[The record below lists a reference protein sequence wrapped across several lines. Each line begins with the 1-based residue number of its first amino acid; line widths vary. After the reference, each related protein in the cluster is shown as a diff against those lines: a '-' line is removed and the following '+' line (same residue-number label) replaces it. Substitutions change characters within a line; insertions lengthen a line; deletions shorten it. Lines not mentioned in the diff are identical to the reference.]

1 MVEGSCDGHFAEVRE
16 EFERS
21 FTERGELGAGVC
33 VTVDGATVLDL
44 WGGVADPQTERPWTS
59 DTLVLAW
66 SCTKGATALCAHLL
80 VDRGQLDLDA
90 PVATYWPEFAAAGKD
105 RIPVRMLLSH
115 QAGLPALRDPLPAG
129 AFADWDLMVKLL
141 AAEAPFWEPGTRHGY
156 HGLTFGWLVGEVIR
170 RVSGRSLGRFF
181 AEEVAGPLGLD
192 FWIGLP
198 EELEPRV
205 APLVRTLEPAPGE
218 PVAPFFITAMSDPT
232 SPAALILGNSGG
244 FMETPDDRRYHAAE
258 IGSANGITNARGLAG
273 LYRPLALGGAVDD
286 VRLVS
291 PETLARATMTASAA
305 DLDAVL
311 HAPSRFSLGFCRSIG
326 DFGPSDVLVLGA
338 DAFGHPGSGGSIGFA
353 DPSERLSFGYAMSK
367 MGFGTGLNARG
378 QSLVDA
384 TYRALGYRTRQPGV
398 WIR

>member
-1 MVEGSCDGHFAEVRE
+1 MAEGTCDRRFAEVRE
-16 EFERS
+16 EFERN
-21 FTERGELGAGVC
+21 FAERGELGASVC
-33 VTVDGATVLDL
+33 ITVDGETAVDL
-44 WGGVADPQTERPWTS
+44 WGGVADPATQRPWSS
-59 DTLVLAW
+59 DTLVLVW
-66 SCTKGATALCAHLL
+66 SCTKGATAMCAHMLA
-80 VDRGQLDLDA
+80 DRGQLDLDA
-90 PVATYWPEFAAAGKD
+90 PVATYWPEFAAAGKEHV
-105 RIPVRMLLSH
+105 PVRMLLSH

-156 HGLTFGWLVGEVIR
+156 HALTFGWLVGEVVR
-170 RVSGRSLGRFF
+170 RVSGRPLGTFF

-205 APLVRTLEPAPGE
+205 APVVQTLEPTPGE
-218 PVAPFFITAMSDPT
+218 PVAPFFMVAMADPT
-232 SPAALILGNSGG
+232 SAAALIMMNSGG
-244 FMETPDDRRYHAAE
+244 FMETPDDRRYHAAG
-258 IGSANGITNARGLAG
+258 IGSANGITNARGLAA
-273 LYRPLALGGAVDD
+273 LYRPLALGGTADG
-286 VRLVS
+286 VRLLS
-291 PETLARATMTASAA
+291 PEALARASMTASAA

-311 HAPSRFSLGFCRSIG
+311 RAPTRFALGFCKSVG

-353 DPSERLSFGYAMSK
+353 DPRERLSFGYAMSK

-384 TYRALGYRTRQPGV
+384 TYRALGYRTRRPGV